1 MVSSGTVTGHSNEI
15 KQASENYMNQINS
28 LSSSWT
34 GISHDNLESKAS
46 EFHSEIQKVIEGI
59 LAFAEAVSFY
69 EEYQDVKSKLA
80 HYQSL
85 ASSAEESEKNNY
97 QSSIAECEAKLKELK
112 EKINE
117 ALSRASSFKMSA
129 STTNTTT
136 DTSSTAVG
144 TSSTTTTSTDSIK
157 EVSAE
162 GGEFVSEDKRAVYGH
177 ITASKDGKT
186 YTVYKQSQIEGW
198 ARDCNRAAASSIASA
213 YAKYDGEAV
222 DIAKKSDNGLG
233 YNNKVTNEYFNKFG
247 LQATVDVVN
256 GKYDSKREELVT
268 ALKNG
273 NSVMFDLSRPQVRG
287 QSGQKWSGTRHWV
300 SVLDI
305 KKTGNGP
312 EDYAI
317 FVSDSAHNGS
327 VTNHGLGTGWY
338 SINEF
343 NGQQIAN
350 FTTVSKI

>member
-1 MVSSGTVTGHSNEI
+1 MVSAGTVTGHANDM
-15 KQASENYMNQINS
+15 KQASENYKTQVDGLSGSWQGNS
-28 LSSSWT
+28 Y
-34 GISHDNLESKAS
+34 DNLESRAT
-46 EFHSEIQKVIEGI
+46 EFYGKIGQVING
-59 LAFAEAVSFY
+59 LTAFAEAVSLY
-69 EEYQDVKSKLA
+69 EEYQQEKERYS

-85 ASSAEESEKNNY
+85 YSGATTESQKSEY
-97 QSSIAECEAKLKELK
+97 QSGMSDCEAKMQELK
-112 EKINE
+112 TKINA
-117 ALSRASSFKMSA
+117 ALEQASSFKMSA

-144 TSSTTTTSTDSIK
+144 TSSTTTSDAIK
-157 EVSAE
+157 GVTAE